1 VVEIAATLMGRYR
14 IDELKSGEVSQLIRL
29 LGKIGFW
36 PSERVKMKFAGST
49 CTNRIRAPAK
59 AKSFNA
65 AILPNFCRYCSVRL
79 TLVESS
85 GDAMKQRDYERLA
98 EQCSAQAD
106 AMQPGSERD
115 ALLTRAKQYRS
126 YAKME
131 DWIAS
136 KELQPPVS

>member
-1 VVEIAATLMGRYR
+1 
-14 IDELKSGEVSQLIRL
+14 
-29 LGKIGFW
+29 
-36 PSERVKMKFAGST
+36 
-49 CTNRIRAPAK
+49 
-59 AKSFNA
+59 
-65 AILPNFCRYCSVRL
+65 
-79 TLVESS
+79 
-85 GDAMKQRDYERLA
+85 MKQRDYERVA

-131 DWIAS
+131 NWIAS

>member
-1 VVEIAATLMGRYR
+1 VKGK
-14 IDELKSGEVSQLIRL
+14 DE
-29 LGKIGFW
+29 
-36 PSERVKMKFAGST
+36 FAGST
-49 CTNRIRAPAK
+49 CTNRIRILAK

-65 AILPNFCRYCSVRL
+65 AILAKFCRYCSVRL

-131 DWIAS
+131 NWIAS